1 MVGAR
6 QTAKTGPAKPIA
18 IFMKRRLE
26 RSHSMTETDG
36 QIALEDDLNYKVE
49 RFGKDGFIIE
59 DDEDE

>member
-1 MVGAR
+1 
-6 QTAKTGPAKPIA
+6 
-18 IFMKRRLE
+18 
-26 RSHSMTETDG
+26 MTETDG